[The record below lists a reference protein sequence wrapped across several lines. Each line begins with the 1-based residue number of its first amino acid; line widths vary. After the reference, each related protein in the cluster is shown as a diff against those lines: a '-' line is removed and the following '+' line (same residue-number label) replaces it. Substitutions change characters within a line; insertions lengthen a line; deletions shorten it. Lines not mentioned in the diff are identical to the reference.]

1 MKRKQIIQY
10 REPLED
16 FLYRLRLVIW
26 ISIALSVGLF
36 ALAIWFLFKKMLL
49 SSVLVS
55 TLGFIVFRVV
65 RKYSVII
72 TKRWVRSR
80 GEQEEMLHFLDE
92 EMEGSTSR
100 DFFHLLERALAVVDE
115 KGS

>member
-1 MKRKQIIQY
+1 MKRKQIIEHKEQ
-10 REPLED
+10 LEA

-26 ISIALSVGLF
+26 ISIVLSIGLF
-36 ALAIWFLFKKMLL
+36 ALATWFLLKKMLL

-55 TLGFIVFRVV
+55 TLGFIIFRVV

-80 GEQEEMLHFLDE
+80 GEQEEMLNFLDE
-92 EMEGSTSR
+92 EMKGTTSR
-100 DFFHLLERALAVVDE
+100 EFFHLLERALAVVDE
-115 KGS
+115 SR